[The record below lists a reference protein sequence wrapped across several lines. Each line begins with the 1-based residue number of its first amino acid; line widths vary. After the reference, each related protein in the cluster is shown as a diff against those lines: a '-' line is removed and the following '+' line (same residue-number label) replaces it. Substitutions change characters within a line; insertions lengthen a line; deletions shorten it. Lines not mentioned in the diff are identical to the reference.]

1 MAALSLTS
9 GVNIVKGTAM
19 DLSALRDTRAVSYET
34 EGTLWQPIPVLG
46 GVSVLYRGIIP
57 VLCDIKWREDY

>member
-1 MAALSLTS
+1 
-9 GVNIVKGTAM
+9 M

-34 EGTLWQPIPVLG
+34 EGALWQPIPVLG